1 MNLSIKPFQ
10 ALENAFNNCCLSSA
24 FNEQQY
30 GKPTKESLERLIEA
44 RKNVWTFT
52 GSSENYF
59 RSEVDHYLKEH
70 NSSTISNKS

>member
-44 RKNVWTFT
+44 RKNVWTFL
-52 GSSENYF
+52 GSYENGF
-59 RSEVDHYLKEH
+59 RRVVDDYIKEH
-70 NSSTISNKS
+70 THV